1 MNRERNRPQRLP
13 EESFDDESIL
23 QDYLARLMTMQ
34 DQRQD
39 WLEEADLKTA
49 AQDLGLSDDDL
60 ERLAATTDAHRTRG
74 RSFAERG
81 LWDEAVEEYRQAA
94 TLNPFDAAA
103 THELTQAYLGRWHTT
118 GDALD
123 HAAAER
129 YAHRTLQLDPEH
141 AASYEIIK
149 ELKRRLTRTGGPSQ
163 AETRTSRGLLFGGMA
178 LIAVLILLGLLFF
191 LGLFGLL

>member
-1 MNRERNRPQRLP
+1 MNRERNRPQRPP

-34 DQRQD
+34 DQRED
-39 WLEEADLKTA
+39 WLEEADLKMA
-49 AQDLGLSDDDL
+49 AQDLGLSDADL
-60 ERLAATTDAHRTRG
+60 ERLAATTEAHRTRG

-94 TLNPFDAAA
+94 TLNPFDAEA
-103 THELTQAYLGRWHTT
+103 TYELARAYLGRWHKT

-123 HAAAER
+123 HDTAER

-141 AASYEIIK
+141 AASYKVLK
-149 ELKRRLTRTGGPSQ
+149 ELKRRPVRTGGPSQ
-163 AETRTSRGLLFGGMA
+163 AEIQTSRGLLLGGMA
-178 LIAVLILLGLLFF
+178 LVAVLILLGVLLL
-191 LGLFGLL
+191 LGLL

>member
-1 MNRERNRPQRLP
+1 M
-13 EESFDDESIL
+13 SFDDESIL
-23 QDYLARLMTMQ
+23 QDYIARLLSTQ
-34 DQRQD
+34 DERD
-39 WLEEADLKTA
+39 EWLSEDDLKTVA
-49 AQDLGLSDDDL
+49 RDLGLSDDDL
-60 ERLAATTDAHRTRG
+60 ERLAATTEAHRTRG

-81 LWDEAVEEYRQAA
+81 LWDEAVEEYSQAA

-129 YAHRTLQLDPEH
+129 YAHRTLQLDAEH

-149 ELKRRLTRTGGPSQ
+149 ELKRRLTTTDGPSQ
-163 AETRTSRGLLFGGMA
+163 AEVRTSRGLLFGGMA

>member
-1 MNRERNRPQRLP
+1 MNRERNRPQRP
-13 EESFDDESIL
+13 TEDSFDDETIL

-49 AQDLGLSDDDL
+49 AQDLGLTDEDL
-60 ERLAATTDAHRTRG
+60 ERLSAATEAHRTRG

-81 LWDEAVEEYRQAA
+81 LWDEAVEAYNQAA
-94 TLNPFDAAA
+94 TLNPFDAEAA
-103 THELTQAYLGRWHTT
+103 HELARAYLGRWRVT
-118 GDALD
+118 GDAAD

-141 AASYEIIK
+141 SASYEVLK
-149 ELKRRLTRTGGPSQ
+149 ELKRRPVRTGGP
-163 AETRTSRGLLFGGMA
+163 TRTEVNLSRTLVVATAVVLVLLA
-178 LIAVLILLGLLFF
+178 LLVLFIL
-191 LGLFGLL
+191 

>member
-1 MNRERNRPQRLP
+1 MSRERNRPQHPP

-23 QDYLARLMTMQ
+23 QDYLTRLMTMQ
-34 DQRQD
+34 DQRED

-49 AQDLGLSDDDL
+49 AQDLGLSDADL
-60 ERLAATTDAHRTRG
+60 ERLAATTEAHRTRG

-94 TLNPFDAAA
+94 TLNPFDASA
-103 THELTQAYLGRWHTT
+103 THELTQAYLGRWHIT
-118 GDALD
+118 GDTLD
-123 HAAAER
+123 HTAAER

-141 AASYEIIK
+141 AASYEVIK
-149 ELKRRLTRTGGPSQ
+149 ELKRQLTRTGGPSE

-178 LIAVLILLGLLFF
+178 LIGVLIFLVLLFF
-191 LGLFGLL
+191 SRLLGIL

>member
-34 DQRQD
+34 DQRED

-60 ERLAATTDAHRTRG
+60 ERLVTTTEAHRTRG

-81 LWDEAVEEYRQAA
+81 LWDEAVVEYRQAA
-94 TLNPFDAAA
+94 TLNPFDAEA
-103 THELTQAYLGRWHTT
+103 THELTQAYLGRWQTT
-118 GDALD
+118 GETLD
-123 HAAAER
+123 HDAAER
-129 YAHRTLQLDPEH
+129 YAHRTLQLAPEH

-149 ELKRRLTRTGGPSQ
+149 ELKRQLTTTGGPSQ
-163 AETRTSRGLLFGGMA
+163 AEVRTSKGLLFGAMA
-178 LIAVLILLGLLFF
+178 MIAVLILLAVLF
-191 LGLFGLL
+191 LFRLFAV

>member
-1 MNRERNRPQRLP
+1 MNRERNRPQRPP
-13 EESFDDESIL
+13 EESFDDENIL
-23 QDYLARLMTMQ
+23 QDYIARLMTMQ

-60 ERLAATTDAHRTRG
+60 ERLAATTEAHRTRG
-74 RSFAERG
+74 RSFSERG
-81 LWDEAVEEYRQAA
+81 LWDEAVEEYSQAA
-94 TLNPFDAAA
+94 TLNPFDAEA
-103 THELTQAYLGRWHTT
+103 THELTQAYLGRWQTT
-118 GDALD
+118 GEALD
-123 HAAAER
+123 HDAAER

-149 ELKRRLTRTGGPSQ
+149 ELKRRLTRTGAPSQ
-163 AETRTSRGLLFGGMA
+163 AEVRTSRGLLFGSMA

-191 LGLFGLL
+191 LRLFG

>member
-1 MNRERNRPQRLP
+1 MNRERNRPQHQP

-39 WLEEADLKTA
+39 WLEEADLKMA

-60 ERLAATTDAHRTRG
+60 ERLAATTEAHRTRG
-74 RSFAERG
+74 RSFADRG

-94 TLNPFDAAA
+94 TLNPFDPSA
-103 THELTQAYLGRWHTT
+103 THELAQAYLGRWHKT
-118 GDALD
+118 GNPLD
-123 HAAAER
+123 HDTAER

-141 AASYEIIK
+141 AASYEVLK
-149 ELKRRLTRTGGPSQ
+149 ELKRRPTRTGGPSQ
-163 AETRTSRGLLFGGMA
+163 AEIRTSRGLLIGGM
-178 LIAVLILLGLLFF
+178 VLIVVLALMALFILL
-191 LGLFGLL
+191 